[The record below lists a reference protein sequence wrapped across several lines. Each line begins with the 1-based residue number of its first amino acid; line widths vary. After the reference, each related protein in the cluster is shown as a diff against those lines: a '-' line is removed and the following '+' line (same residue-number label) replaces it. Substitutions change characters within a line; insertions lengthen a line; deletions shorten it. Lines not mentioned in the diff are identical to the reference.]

1 MTATLFPT
9 ALPIAQIGSDPVFG
23 WFTLITLSII
33 MLASLWLT
41 LTSRDL
47 SPKGRLVLAGIR
59 LLAIAVLLLGWLRP
73 SLVTKIE
80 RESPGAIA
88 VLLDQSQSMTLPSG
102 DSEETRWQAQQ
113 KLWKRIADSTSMK
126 IGGSSVVPFLY
137 DSTLSAAEPDGN
149 QLNAT
154 VPTDAASGQLTDL
167 GAALQQL
174 GPMQLDPPLRGVI
187 LVGDF
192 AQTQI
197 PPSIDPTSVAR
208 QMAQLDQPILG
219 VGIGPLGGNQYRDV
233 ALEGMPEEI
242 ATFTKKELSI
252 PLVIR
257 ASGMAGESIQV
268 QMTLKASGKPDVI
281 LGSRT
286 IQPSGGDE
294 TLPLEFD
301 IIAPEKGDYLLEATA
316 KVDSREQVVSNNTQ
330 YGFISVREGGVRVL
344 YLEYLRPEMT
354 FLRRTLDQAFEFEVE
369 VPEELLTRRDRT
381 QPVELL
387 RKYNASNYDA
397 FIIGDLAAR
406 ELGRDMQTAIKNEVE
421 RGAGLLLLGGTYSFS
436 GGGYAGSTLRGL
448 FPVELS
454 GRAQRFDAPLDE
466 RLHILGNV
474 PMQPTRPHPITRLA
488 ESAPDNQRIWQS
500 LPPLNQINRLGRVDV
515 SPGTSVLLESPQRD
529 PILVT
534 SEGRGRGR
542 VLAFAGD
549 TTWTWRLAGYK
560 KLHQRF
566 WRQALLWLVRKDSI
580 DEGFK
585 LTLPRRRFQL
595 GEAPKIDVEWFGGA
609 TDVPAPGSFRI
620 ALSRDGSWISDI
632 ASQRESDTLFT
643 AKLEPVLSPGLYSAK
658 LTADGPG
665 GKKYESEVAF
675 VVSDQSI
682 ELASRT
688 VDEQL
693 LRSIAAANSAAGGRV
708 VAAEEID
715 EAIDWLRD
723 RQAAT
728 KVTSIEKRR
737 LGDAAWDSW
746 LYLILFC
753 GLMSLEWSLRKA
765 WQLP

>member
-1 MTATLFPT
+1 MIMTAFVFPV
-9 ALPIAQIGSDPVFG
+9 AQISSNPVFG
-23 WFTLITLSII
+23 WFTLIVLSII

-47 SPKGRLVLAGIR
+47 SPKGRMILAAIR
-59 LLAIAVLLLGWLRP
+59 LAAIGILLLGWLRP
-73 SLVTKIE
+73 SLVTTTE

-88 VLLDQSQSMTLPSG
+88 VLLDQSQSMTLPSS
-102 DSEETRWQAQQ
+102 DSDETRWQAQQ
-113 KLWKRIADSTSMK
+113 RLWKQIADSTSLK
-126 IGGSSVVPFLY
+126 IGRSSVVPYLY
-137 DSTLSAAEPDGN
+137 DSALSVADPASEQLTAPTPPD
-149 QLNAT
+149 T
-154 VPTDAASGQLTDL
+154 TASQLTDL
-167 GAALQQL
+167 GTALQQL
-174 GPMQLDPPLRGVI
+174 GRLQLDPPLRGVI

-192 AQTQI
+192 TQTQI

-219 VGIGPLGGNQYRDV
+219 VGIGPKGRGQYRDV

-242 ATFTKKELSI
+242 AAFTKKELRI

-257 ASGMAGESIQV
+257 AGGMAGESIKV

-286 IQPSGGDE
+286 VKPSGGDE
-294 TLPLEFD
+294 TLPIEFG
-301 IIAPEKGDYLLEATA
+301 IVAPEKGDYLLQATA
-316 KVDSREQVVSNNTQ
+316 SVDSREQVVSNNTQ
-330 YGFISVREGGVRVL
+330 YGFISVREGGVKVL
-344 YLEYLRPEMT
+344 YLESLRPEMRS
-354 FLRRTLDQAFEFEVE
+354 LRRSLDQSLEFEID
-369 VPEELLTRRDRT
+369 VPTELLSLRARGRT
-381 QPVELL
+381 VDLS
-387 RKYNASNYDA
+387 RKYNVSNYDA

-406 ELGRDMQTAIKNEVE
+406 ELGRDMQTAIRNEVE

-436 GGGYAGSTLRGL
+436 SGGYSNSPLRRL
-448 FPVELS
+448 FPIDVS
-454 GRAQRFDAPLDE
+454 GRPQPFDAPLIE
-466 RLHILGNV
+466 GQHVLGKI

-488 ESAPDNQRIWQS
+488 ESAPDNERIWES
-500 LPPLNQINRLGRVDV
+500 LPPLNQINRLGRVDIAA
-515 SPGTSVLLESPQRD
+515 GTSVLLESPQRD

-542 VLAFAGD
+542 VMAFAGD
-549 TTWTWRLAGYK
+549 TTWKWRLEGHK

-580 DEGFK
+580 DAGFK
-585 LTLPRRRFQL
+585 LSLPRRRYQL
-595 GEAPKIDVEWFGGA
+595 GEAPEIDIEWFGGVA
-609 TDVPAPGSFRI
+609 DAAAPGTFRV
-620 ALSRDGSWISDI
+620 ALSRDGTWLSDL
-632 ASQRESDTLFT
+632 ATTKESDALFST
-643 AKLEPVLSPGLYSAK
+643 KLDPVLAPGLYSAK
-658 LTADGPG
+658 LTADGAD
-665 GKKYESEVAF
+665 GKKLESEIAF

-682 ELASRT
+682 ELTGRM
-688 VDEQL
+688 VDEQM
-693 LRSIAAANSAAGGRV
+693 LRSITAANSAAGGRV
-708 VAAEEID
+708 VPADEID
-715 EAIDWLRD
+715 DAIAWLRD